1 MQYPIAVRVGALM
14 EALWCARRLRASGKG
29 QQGTVWV
36 LHRSER
42 VWDANTF
49 EDGGAGQSRRCSKQP
64 IGADVVLQLDQDTGA
79 ASACE
84 LQVSASCRRK
94 PGCDR
99 RHGLHECGAVH
110 VPPWG
115 TLGDCTYS

>member
-1 MQYPIAVRVGALM
+1 M
-14 EALWCARRLRASGKG
+14 GKG

-49 EDGGAGQSRRCSKQP
+49 EDGGAGQRTLLKEP

-79 ASACE
+79 VC
-84 LQVSASCRRK
+84 L
-94 PGCDR
+94 
-99 RHGLHECGAVH
+99 L
-110 VPPWG
+110 
-115 TLGDCTYS
+115 